1 MNCTMTPYSRR
12 KLCSWEVR
20 NLELT
25 AAQKRDLLKALDR
38 HKSGSSNGG
47 LRTGKWLAKK
57 GLVKPTI
64 FLPYPSSWQWYA
76 ITEEG
81 IELAT
86 SFVR

>member
-1 MNCTMTPYSRR
+1 M
-12 KLCSWEVR
+12 
-20 NLELT
+20 ELT
-25 AAQKRDLLKALDR
+25 AAQKRDLLKALARYED
-38 HKSGSSNGG
+38 GENDGG

-76 ITEEG
+76 ITDEG